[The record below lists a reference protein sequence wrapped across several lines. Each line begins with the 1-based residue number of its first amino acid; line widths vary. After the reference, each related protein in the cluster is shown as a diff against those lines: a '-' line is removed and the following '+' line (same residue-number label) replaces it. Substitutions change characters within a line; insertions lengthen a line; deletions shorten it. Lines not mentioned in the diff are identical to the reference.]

1 MSVAVIVGVTTEALA
16 DAGGAVANT
25 SIGALGNVVVSC
37 WRVELVDVGSVIGGE
52 GIGCSHGIFRVY
64 THVEFHLGASKQ

>member
-52 GIGCSHGIFRVY
+52 GRSGHGIFRVY

>member
-37 WRVELVDVGSVIGGE
+37 WRVELVDVGSVIGG
-52 GIGCSHGIFRVY
+52 GSGRHGIFRVY